1 MIRNDRNSFGGGVAL
16 YIHDSVPFTPY
27 DAICSNLESLTI
39 KLNIPYVRP
48 MLITTIYRPPGSTV
62 DLFPKLEELL
72 KSLEPDDTEIIF
84 MGDLN
89 CDLFKTNDN
98 DTKHIKR
105 IYNMFKLGQMINQPT
120 RVTGDTKT
128 LIDHMA
134 TNRPDAVS
142 HSGVIACGI
151 SDHDMV
157 YLNRSMRLTHI
168 KRDPKVTET
177 RKYNQFDS
185 TAFLTDLKA
194 APFNE
199 ISRST
204 NSPSEMWTIWKTLYL
219 NILNKHAPVTKIKIN
234 GNNLPYITSK
244 VRRMIRQRDYL
255 RKKANETGSKYL
267 RQAFLNIRDRVYQEL
282 RYLRNSY

>member
-1 MIRNDRNSFGGGVAL
+1 M
-16 YIHDSVPFTPY
+16 PFTLY
-27 DAICSNLESLTI
+27 DAICSNLESLSI

-48 MLITTIYRPPGSTV
+48 ILITTIYKPPDSTV
-62 DLFPKLEELL
+62 DLFPKLEESL
-72 KSLEPDDTEIIF
+72 KSLEPDDTEVIF

-98 DTKHIKR
+98 DIKHIKR
-105 IYNMFKLGQMINQPT
+105 IYNMFELRQVINQPT
-120 RVTGDTKT
+120 RVTSDTET

-168 KRDPKVTET
+168 KRDPKVIVT
-177 RKYNQFDS
+177 RTCNHFDS
-185 TAFLTDLKA
+185 TPLLTDLKA
-194 APFNE
+194 APFSE
-199 ISRST
+199 INRFT
-204 NSPSEMWTIWKTLYL
+204 NSPSEMWTIWKNLYL
-219 NILNKHAPVTKIKIN
+219 DILNKHAPVTKIKIK
-234 GNNLPYITSK
+234 GNNVPYITSK

-255 RKKANETGSKYL
+255 LKKANETGSKYL
-267 RQAFLNIRDRVYQEL
+267 FQVFLNIRGRVTK
-282 RYLRNSY
+282 N